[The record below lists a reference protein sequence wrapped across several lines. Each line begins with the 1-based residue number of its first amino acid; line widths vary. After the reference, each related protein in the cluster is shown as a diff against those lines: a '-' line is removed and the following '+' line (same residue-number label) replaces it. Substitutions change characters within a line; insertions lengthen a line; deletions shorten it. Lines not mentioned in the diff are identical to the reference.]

1 MLPPICIVLLA
12 GGCQVWENV
21 LNLMDHEV
29 ETKTINGKKRQVMV
43 PQRQRFISRN
53 AAAAVFWSVGLT
65 K

>member
-1 MLPPICIVLLA
+1 M
-12 GGCQVWENV
+12 WENV

-53 AAAAVFWSVGLT
+53 AAAAVFWSVGFT